1 MSETNDAAGTLPEEI
16 HTSDAVPEVVA
27 PAAEPEPKISA
38 GQMIREARLAS
49 GMHIGTLSLALKV
62 PVKKLEALEAD
73 DWAQLPDAVFVRAL
87 ATSVCRQ
94 IKADSAPILAAMP
107 QNASATIL
115 DDKERAGLNQPFR
128 SPSDAKFSHKN
139 LPALSMPMVA
149 GAAVLLL
156 AALLLIFLPD
166 FAKQQ
171 NSKKAEVI
179 EKIEPVAA
187 PEPVAVAVAVGTMVS
202 APTPIAM
209 VSTPVMTKPIPI
221 TAPVA
226 AVIKPAVSA
235 PVAKSVAVT
244 PVPAASTSTVL
255 PAGTSILRLA
265 AKGEVW
271 VQVKD
276 SKGMVLVQ
284 RNLQP
289 KEIVN
294 VSGIPPLSVVLGR
307 VNEIES
313 VVVRGKPFNLAPVSS
328 ENIARFEV
336 K

>member
-1 MSETNDAAGTLPEEI
+1 MSETNDATGHGPEDTHIPEVEV
-16 HTSDAVPEVVA
+16 AVPE
-27 PAAEPEPKISA
+27 PEPQPTA
-38 GQMIREARLAS
+38 GQMLRAARAAS

-73 DWAQLPDAVFVRAL
+73 DWAHLPDAVFVRAL

-94 IKADSAPILAAMP
+94 IKADSAPILAALP
-107 QNASATIL
+107 QSKSFRDI
-115 DDKERAGLNQPFR
+115 DEGSKISIQPSFH
-128 SPSDAKFSHKN
+128 SPSDSKWRKLHLRLS
-139 LPALSMPMVA
+139 LPMIA
-149 GAAVLLL
+149 GAGVLLL

-171 NSKKAEVI
+171 SSKKTEVI
-179 EKIEPVAA
+179 EKIEPVIV
-187 PEPVAVAVAVGTMVS
+187 PEPVAAAVSAVVSAPMPVVSISSPVAVA
-202 APTPIAM
+202 
-209 VSTPVMTKPIPI
+209 
-221 TAPVA
+221 
-226 AVIKPAVSA
+226 
-235 PVAKSVAVT
+235 
-244 PVPAASTSTVL
+244 PVPAMKPVVSASAPMATQQPVPLANAVAPAAVL
-255 PAGTSILRLA
+255 PAGVSILRLA

-276 SKGMVLVQ
+276 SKGIVLVQ

>member
-1 MSETNDAAGTLPEEI
+1 MSETNDATGT
-16 HTSDAVPEVVA
+16 VPEGAHTAEAIAEA
-27 PAAEPEPKISA
+27 PEPIAEPTVSA
-38 GQMIREARLAS
+38 GQMLRAARLAS

-73 DWAQLPDAVFVRAL
+73 DWVHLPDAVFVRAL

-94 IKADSAPILAAMP
+94 IKTDSAPILAGLP
-107 QNASATIL
+107 QYMSTNIL
-115 DDKERAGLNQPFR
+115 DNKDRAGLNQPFR
-128 SPSDAKFSHKN
+128 SPNEAKFFHKY
-139 LPALSMPMVA
+139 LPALSMPMIV

-166 FAKQQ
+166 FVKQQ
-171 NSKKAEVI
+171 NNNKAEVI
-179 EKIEPVAA
+179 EKIELVEVSEPVAA
-187 PEPVAVAVAVGTMVS
+187 AVGVMVS
-202 APTPIAM
+202 APVPTAP
-209 VSTPVMTKPIPI
+209 VSTP
-221 TAPVA
+221 A
-226 AVIKPAVSA
+226 AS
-235 PVAKSVAVT
+235 
-244 PVPAASTSTVL
+244 VPAVL
-255 PAGTSILRLA
+255 PAGASILRLT

-271 VQVKD
+271 AQVKD
-276 SKGMVLVQ
+276 SKGIVLIE

-294 VSGIPPLSVVLGR
+294 VSGIPPLLVVLGR

-313 VVVRGKPFNLAPVSS
+313 VAVRGKPFNLASVSS

>member
-1 MSETNDAAGTLPEEI
+1 MSETNDATGHEPEDTHTPEVKVAAESV
-16 HTSDAVPEVVA
+16 TSDPVLA
-27 PAAEPEPKISA
+27 PEPEPQPTA
-38 GQMIREARLAS
+38 GQMLRAARVAS

-73 DWAQLPDAVFVRAL
+73 DWAHLPDAVFVRAL

-94 IKADSAPILAAMP
+94 IKADSAPILAALP
-107 QNASATIL
+107 QNTSTKIL

-128 SPSDAKFSHKN
+128 SPGDAKFSHMH
-139 LPALSMPMVA
+139 LPALSMPMIA

-166 FAKQQ
+166 FVKQQ
-171 NSKKAEVI
+171 SNKKTEII
-179 EKIEPVAA
+179 EKIEPIAV
-187 PEPVAVAVAVGTMVS
+187 PEPVAVAVGIMVS
-202 APTPIAM
+202 APVPVAPL
-209 VSTPVMTKPIPI
+209 STPVMVKPVVVTPAPIP
-221 TAPVA
+221 A
-226 AVIKPAVSA
+226 PAVSA
-235 PVAKSVAVT
+235 P
-244 PVPAASTSTVL
+244 AAL
-255 PAGTSILRLA
+255 PAGVSILRLT

-276 SKGMVLVQ
+276 SKGIVLVQ

>member
-1 MSETNDAAGTLPEEI
+1 MSETNDATGHGPED
-16 HTSDAVPEVVA
+16 TPTPEVEVA
-27 PAAEPEPKISA
+27 AAVSVASDPVPEPEPQPTA
-38 GQMIREARLAS
+38 GQMLRAARVAS

-73 DWAQLPDAVFVRAL
+73 DWAHLPDAVFVRAL

-94 IKADSAPILAAMP
+94 IKADSAPILAALP
-107 QNASATIL
+107 QNTSTNIL
-115 DDKERAGLNQPFR
+115 DDKDRAGLNQPFR
-128 SPSDAKFSHKN
+128 SPSDAKFSYKH
-139 LPALSMPMVA
+139 LPAMSMPMIA

-166 FAKQQ
+166 FVKQQ
-171 NSKKAEVI
+171 SNKKSEVI
-179 EKIEPVAA
+179 EKIEPVTA
-187 PEPVAVAVAVGTMVS
+187 PEPVAVAVDMMAS
-202 APTPIAM
+202 API
-209 VSTPVMTKPIPI
+209 PVAAAS
-221 TAPVA
+221 APVA

-235 PVAKSVAVT
+235 PVAKSVAVAPT
-244 PVPAASTSTVL
+244 PVASTPAVL
-255 PAGTSILRLA
+255 PAGVSILRLA

-276 SKGMVLVQ
+276 SKGIVLVQ

-313 VVVRGKPFNLAPVSS
+313 VVVRGKPFNLVPVSS

>member
-1 MSETNDAAGTLPEEI
+1 MSETNDATGTPPEETT
-16 HTSDAVPEVVA
+16 HTSEVVA
-27 PAAEPEPKISA
+27 EVVEPPVAEPKASA
-38 GQMIREARLAS
+38 GQMLRAARVAS

-73 DWAQLPDAVFVRAL
+73 DWAHLPDAVFVRAL

-94 IKADSAPILAAMP
+94 IKADSAPILAALP
-107 QNASATIL
+107 QNTSIKIL
-115 DDKERAGLNQPFR
+115 DDKDRAGLNQPFR
-128 SPSDAKFSHKN
+128 TPSDAKFSHKH
-139 LPALSMPMVA
+139 LPALSMPMLM
-149 GAAVLLL
+149 GAMALLL

-166 FAKQQ
+166 FVKQQ
-171 NSKKAEVI
+171 SNKTSEVI
-179 EKIEPVAA
+179 EKIEPVTV
-187 PEPVAVAVAVGTMVS
+187 PEPVAIATAAIVS
-202 APTPIAM
+202 APTPLVSISSPVTIA
-209 VSTPVMTKPIPI
+209 
-221 TAPVA
+221 
-226 AVIKPAVSA
+226 
-235 PVAKSVAVT
+235 
-244 PVPAASTSTVL
+244 PVPAMKLVASAPAPIVAQLAPLANPVTPAAVL

-276 SKGMVLVQ
+276 SKGIVLVQ

-313 VVVRGKPFNLAPVSS
+313 VAVRGKPFSLVPVSS

>member
-1 MSETNDAAGTLPEEI
+1 MSETNDATGTPPEETTP
-16 HTSDAVPEVVA
+16 TSEAVAEVVE
-27 PAAEPEPKISA
+27 PPIAEPEVSA
-38 GQMIREARLAS
+38 GQMLREARLAS

-107 QNASATIL
+107 QNASTTIL
-115 DDKERAGLNQPFR
+115 DDKERGGLNQPFR
-128 SPSDAKFSHKN
+128 SPSDAKFSHKH
-139 LPALSMPMVA
+139 LPALSIPMLV
-149 GAAVLLL
+149 GAMALLF

-166 FAKQQ
+166 FVKQQ
-171 NSKKAEVI
+171 SNKKIEII
-179 EKIEPVAA
+179 EKIEPIAVA
-187 PEPVAVAVAVGTMVS
+187 EPVAVAVSMAVS
-202 APTPIAM
+202 APVPTPTA
-209 VSTPVMTKPIPI
+209 STP
-221 TAPVA
+221 TAPA
-226 AVIKPAVSA
+226 LKPAVSA
-235 PVAKSVAVT
+235 PVAKPAVVT
-244 PVPAASTSTVL
+244 PALVVSAPVPL
-255 PAGTSILRLA
+255 PAGVSILRLA

-276 SKGMVLVQ
+276 SKGIVLVQ

-313 VVVRGKPFNLAPVSS
+313 VSVRGKPFNLAPVSS

>member
-1 MSETNDAAGTLPEEI
+1 MSETNNATGHGPED
-16 HTSDAVPEVVA
+16 TPTPEVALETVNVA
-27 PAAEPEPKISA
+27 SDPIPQPEPQATA
-38 GQMIREARLAS
+38 GQMLRAAREAS

-73 DWAQLPDAVFVRAL
+73 DWANLPDAVFVRAL

-94 IKADSAPILAAMP
+94 IKADSAPILAALP
-107 QNASATIL
+107 QNTNNKIL

-128 SPSDAKFSHKN
+128 SPSDTKFSHKH
-139 LPALSMPMVA
+139 LPTLSMPMLM
-149 GAAVLLL
+149 GAMALML

-166 FAKQQ
+166 FVKQQ
-171 NSKKAEVI
+171 SSKKIEVI
-179 EKIEPVAA
+179 EKIELVTA
-187 PEPVAVAVAVGTMVS
+187 PEPVAVATSDMAS
-202 APTPIAM
+202 APM
-209 VSTPVMTKPIPI
+209 
-221 TAPVA
+221 PVA
-226 AVIKPAVSA
+226 SVSA
-235 PVAKSVAVT
+235 PVMTMPMPATVPVAI
-244 PVPAASTSTVL
+244 PEAL
-255 PAGTSILRLA
+255 PAGVSILRLA

-276 SKGMVLVQ
+276 SKGIVLVQ

>member
-1 MSETNDAAGTLPEEI
+1 MSETNDVAGTLPEEL
-16 HTSDAVPEVVA
+16 HTLDAAEVVA
-27 PAAEPEPKISA
+27 PVAEAEPQVSA
-38 GQMIREARLAS
+38 GQMLREARLAS

-107 QNASATIL
+107 QNSSTTIL

-128 SPSDAKFSHKN
+128 SPNDAKFSRKH
-139 LPALSMPMVA
+139 LPSLSMPMIA

-166 FAKQQ
+166 FVKQQ
-171 NSKKAEVI
+171 NNKKAEVI
-179 EKIEPVAA
+179 EKIEPVIT
-187 PEPVAVAVAVGTMVS
+187 PEPVAVAVGMMVS
-202 APTPIAM
+202 APIPTAA
-209 VSTPVMTKPIPI
+209 VSTPVMAQPAPTAATPI
-221 TAPVA
+221 A
-226 AVIKPAVSA
+226 AVINKPAVSA
-235 PVAKSVAVT
+235 PVAKYVAVT
-244 PVPAASTSTVL
+244 PAPVASTPTTLS
-255 PAGTSILRLA
+255 AGTSILRLA

>member
-1 MSETNDAAGTLPEEI
+1 MSETNDATGHGPEDT
-16 HTSDAVPEVVA
+16 HTPEVEVA
-27 PAAEPEPKISA
+27 AVSAASDPVPEPEPQPTA
-38 GQMIREARLAS
+38 GQMLRAARVAS

-73 DWAQLPDAVFVRAL
+73 DWAHLPDAVFVRAL

-107 QNASATIL
+107 QNASTTIL
-115 DDKERAGLNQPFR
+115 DDKERAGLNQSFR
-128 SPSDAKFSHKN
+128 SPSDAKFSHRH
-139 LPALSMPMVA
+139 LPALSIPMVA
-149 GAAVLLL
+149 GAVALLL

-171 NSKKAEVI
+171 SNKVAEVI
-179 EKIEPVAA
+179 EKIEPVTV
-187 PEPVAVAVAVGTMVS
+187 PEPVAVAVGMVVS
-202 APTPIAM
+202 AP
-209 VSTPVMTKPIPI
+209 IPLAPA

-226 AVIKPAVSA
+226 AAIKLAVSA
-235 PVAKSVAVT
+235 PVAKSVVVAPA
-244 PVPAASTSTVL
+244 PVVSAPAAL
-255 PAGTSILRLA
+255 PAGASILRLA

-276 SKGMVLVQ
+276 SKGIVLVQ

-313 VVVRGKPFNLAPVSS
+313 VAVRGKPFSLVPVSS